1 MIFSSTV
8 RTTFTLAA
16 VAAVAVACA
25 SPAPRRTVT
34 VPAAGPNPTIVTP
47 APVGTTVVTPAP
59 SGTVVTPAP
68 STTVVTPVPGTTVVT
83 PLTPA
88 DSAALIS
95 LAQDSIAE
103 VRLAQLAQQRS
114 ASDQIRMLAQRLIAD
129 HNRAN
134 AQLYPLAQQR
144 GVVIPQTLDPMYVP
158 VEQRLSALSGPQFD
172 VAFLEQMIADHAK
185 ASAMLD
191 RIAAT
196 AVDPALRSWATSQLP
211 VIREHQAQTLGLH
224 AQLARTPVGSVG
236 TVQPSASPVIIV
248 PSR

>member
-1 MIFSSTV
+1 MNYPTTV
-8 RTTFTLAA
+8 RTTLTLAA
-16 VAAVAVACA
+16 VAAIAVACA

-47 APVGTTVVTPAP
+47 APAGTTVVTPAP
-59 SGTVVTPAP
+59 SGTVVTAP
-68 STTVVTPVPGTTVVT
+68 STTIVTPVTP

-88 DSAALIS
+88 DSAALLG
-95 LAQDSIAE
+95 LAQGSMAE

-114 ASDQIRMLAQRLIAD
+114 VSDQVRLLAQRLISD

-144 GVVIPQTLDPMYVP
+144 GVMIPQTLDPMYLP
-158 VEQRLSALSGPQFD
+158 MEQRLSALSGPQFD

-185 ASAMLD
+185 TTAMLE
-191 RIAAT
+191 RISAT
-196 AVDPALRSWATSQLP
+196 AVDPGLRAWAASQLP
-211 VIREHQAQTLGLH
+211 VIREHQAQALGLH

-236 TVQPSASPVIIV
+236 GVQPSASPVIIV